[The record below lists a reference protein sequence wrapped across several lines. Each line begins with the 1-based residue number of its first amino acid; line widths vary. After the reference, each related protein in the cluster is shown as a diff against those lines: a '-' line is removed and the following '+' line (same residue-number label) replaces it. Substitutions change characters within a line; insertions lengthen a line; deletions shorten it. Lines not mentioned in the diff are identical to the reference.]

1 MRKRSTQ
8 EILEM
13 KTAGGKEITSST
25 GRGQRVDAARRQVE
39 SDRQKREKQKPSI
52 DQQRINQKERQ
63 LDLQQQEIDIKK
75 DRQQK
80 AEKRKNNNKPKGGSG
95 GGPTATIKTKG
106 QTPEKSSSKSEK
118 EKINTGYSGGGKGDQ
133 SITATGKAAANTVK
147 SAISFGKKVA
157 SANIPGRV
165 KKSAQR
171 INTAVTNT
179 RRKAGRGIE
188 RFGKRLNTEDFIHEA
203 EKDTSKEVEKDSS
216 KEVKKKT
223 IDVMKGKNA
232 VEVNPTIKAEETM
245 SPTQKRKDTNLKKKY
260 DDSDMKQN
268 MIDQYGEEE
277 GMKVYYATI
286 RKQAMKT
293 ESVLEVQDVSDGIK
307 FREYEFIDV
316 IKNEP
321 MKSPKN
327 NITWNEETIN
337 EISADLA
344 GRAARTASKKYQYA
358 DSNETKSKAY
368 KQTQKFAT
376 YADKKYRKLN
386 KDKGDLNRIYNKPD
400 AVKEAKMPV
409 KGLVKLAAMVAANNK
424 KRKNALQ
431 IQKYIGEG
439 IDSESKK
446 SPDAISGKDLK
457 RTAALSGKMTRFGD
471 GPEGTAKRKA
481 ALEKKRGMKLDDH
494 PQFKSEGKGS
504 NPNKRY
510 IGDPVVTSKKSFS
523 KTGKIGIDYYT
534 DDEKK
539 KSEKEKLKDAQNPKK
554 NTSRE
559 RATQNMQMI
568 KRMTPEEKFARN
580 MRNKQQR
587 PKK

>member
-52 DQQRINQKERQ
+52 DQQRINQKERE
-63 LDLQQQEIDIKK
+63 LDLQQQEIDRKK
-75 DRQQK
+75 DKQK
-80 AEKRKNNNKPKGGSG
+80 NLENKKDNNKPKGGSG
-95 GGPTATIKTKG
+95 GGPNKTKTTG
-106 QTPEKSSSKSEK
+106 QTPEKSSSKLQK
-118 EKINTGYSGGGKGDQ
+118 QKITTGYSGGGKGDQ
-133 SITATGKAAANTVK
+133 SVTATGKAAMNTVK
-147 SAISFGKKVA
+147 SAISLGKKVA

-179 RRKAGRGIE
+179 RRKAGSGIE
-188 RFGKRLNTEDFIHEA
+188 RFGKKLANEDFIHEA

-223 IDVMKGKNA
+223 VDVMKGKNA
-232 VEVNPTIKAEETM
+232 VEVNPKIQAEATM
-245 SPTQKRKDTNLKKKY
+245 SPAQKRKDTNLKKKY

-286 RKQAMKT
+286 RKQAMK
-293 ESVLEVQDVSDGIK
+293 ENVSGLEVQNVSDGIK

-327 NITWNEETIN
+327 DITWTEE
-337 EISADLA
+337 
-344 GRAARTASKKYQYA
+344 KK
-358 DSNETKSKAY
+358 
-368 KQTQKFAT
+368 
-376 YADKKYRKLN
+376 
-386 KDKGDLNRIYNKPD
+386 
-400 AVKEAKMPV
+400 PV
-409 KGLVKLAAMVAANNK
+409 KGLVNLAAMVVANEK

-431 IQKYIGEG
+431 IQKYVGEG

-494 PQFKSEGKGS
+494 PQFKTEGKGS

-539 KSEKEKLKDAQNPKK
+539 KSEKEKIKDAKDPKK
-554 NTSRE
+554 NMSRE
-559 RATQNMQMI
+559 RATQNMQML
-568 KRMTPEEKFARN
+568 KRMTPQEKYARK
-580 MRNKQQR
+580 MRIKQQQKD
-587 PKK
+587 KK